1 MLDRQEIVNNSS
13 NNSASVS
20 QEVHSVENG
29 EAPEFGIGYN

>member
-1 MLDRQEIVNNSS
+1 MLDRQEIV